1 MALFRVALPGAAYAT
16 SIALAAALLAHVVAG
31 NAEIQNAVVGVG
43 EPPAASG
50 APLVLTITVD
60 GPVGPLKLYC
70 ATTTDRVESNE
81 VNVSAA
87 EVVQF
92 AHEVCSHVSPD

>member
-1 MALFRVALPGAAYAT
+1 MALSGVALPGAAYTA
-16 SIALAAALLAHVVAG
+16 SIAVTAALLAHVVAG
-31 NAEIQNAVVGVG
+31 SADIHNAAVDVA
-43 EPPAASG
+43 EPPVASG

-60 GPVGPLKLYC
+60 GAIGPLKLYC
-70 ATTTDRVESNE
+70 ATTTDRVGSDE

-92 AHEVCSHVSPD
+92 YQEVCSRVSPN